1 MGARTLLLL
10 IFVQDLSPGAVFFA
24 VISIASVFSIPLFF
38 GSTLWLTRGIREV
51 TSICPLQFAQVPKVF
66 SCLQQVSIELCF

>member
-1 MGARTLLLL
+1 VGARTLLLL

-38 GSTLWLTRGIREV
+38 GSTLWLTRGIREA
-51 TSICPLQFAQVPKVF
+51 TSI
-66 SCLQQVSIELCF
+66 